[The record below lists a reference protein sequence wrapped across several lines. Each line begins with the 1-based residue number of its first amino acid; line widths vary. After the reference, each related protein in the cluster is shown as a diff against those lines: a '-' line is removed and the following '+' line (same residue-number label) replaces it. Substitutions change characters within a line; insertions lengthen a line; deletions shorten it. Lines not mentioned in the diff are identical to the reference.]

1 MNNKRLLDAAKKI
14 LDWYDDEDN
23 SNPHSTE
30 KWQEAYNEL
39 RESVTELNE
48 RNSVDEGEKSLPCQL
63 RGVAHIIDETGI
75 CKECGEHYM
84 HGQ

>member
-48 RNSVDEGEKSLPCQL
+48 RNSVDEGEKSFLCLESDTCDKCLTQCQ
-63 RGVAHIIDETGI
+63 E
-75 CKECGEHYM
+75 CKKVERKK
-84 HGQ
+84 